1 MWFWDKT
8 KQINVVHTER
18 KLRKKGNSGEQ
29 NEFLVCANAYI
40 DDFSWFYLI
49 FQEKLFTFIKTILI
63 LGNLIVGDN

>member
-40 DDFSWFYLI
+40 DDFS
-49 FQEKLFTFIKTILI
+49 
-63 LGNLIVGDN
+63 